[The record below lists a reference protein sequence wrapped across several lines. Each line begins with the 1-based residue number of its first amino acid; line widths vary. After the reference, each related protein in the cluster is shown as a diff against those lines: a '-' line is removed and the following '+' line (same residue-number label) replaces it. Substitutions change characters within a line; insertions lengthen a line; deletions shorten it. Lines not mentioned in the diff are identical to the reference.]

1 MAVDDRLVGVE
12 ARNRSSID
20 HETPGEIRERSSL
33 LDGSGLTGVS
43 TQLIEGELGKCLSS
57 PVSRWTTTTPT
68 TSCGR
73 DFLGTVVRSGAS
85 MRSVGVTSAT
95 IVRSTGRSSSRR
107 MDVLLARALA
117 NVAHDAVRPL
127 GSWGVLE
134 G

>member
-73 DFLGTVVRSGAS
+73 SFLGTIVRSGDS
-85 MRSVGVTSAT
+85 IRSVGVTSAT